1 MWQATLIGVRAIG
14 EEGTPAPLV
23 NPERMRK
30 RLRRPS
36 KKIKAM
42 DLDAMKKAAPNPK
55 IQTPLPRSYA
65 RTRSPKR

>member
-1 MWQATLIGVRAIG
+1 MRQATPIGVRAIG

-42 DLDAMKKAAPNPK
+42 EAMEKAAPNPK
-55 IQTPLPRSYA
+55 IQPPLPRS
-65 RTRSPKR
+65 